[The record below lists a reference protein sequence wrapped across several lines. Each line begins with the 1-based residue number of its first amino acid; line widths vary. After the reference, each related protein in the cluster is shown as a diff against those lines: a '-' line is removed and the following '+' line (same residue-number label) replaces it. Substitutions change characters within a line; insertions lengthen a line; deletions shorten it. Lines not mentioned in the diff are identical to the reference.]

1 MGPLSLWIL
10 TIGVIVAAV
19 FTIGK
24 LILDAAGLKFRGS
37 KARSTFLAF
46 VAIDRGERREQR
58 PD

>member
-24 LILDAAGLKFRGS
+24 LILDDR
-37 KARSTFLAF
+37 KAKK
-46 VAIDRGERREQR
+46 DDE
-58 PD
+58 P